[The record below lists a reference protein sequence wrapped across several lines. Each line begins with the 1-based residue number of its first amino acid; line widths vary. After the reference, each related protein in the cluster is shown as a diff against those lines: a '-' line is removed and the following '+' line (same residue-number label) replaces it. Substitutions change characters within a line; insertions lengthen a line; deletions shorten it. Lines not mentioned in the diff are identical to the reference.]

1 MRLRTLLGLTL
12 GAGVG
17 WLLLAPT
24 RVRPVAWEGP
34 GLVPSRTGGPYA
46 DNGRL
51 NAAELF
57 APVPGKTAPESV
69 AVDAQG
75 RLYSGFEGGAIVRFQ
90 PDGTAPEVFA
100 DTGGR
105 PLGLRF
111 HPDGSLLIADA
122 LRGLLRVGPE
132 GGEVRVLTTSAEG
145 VPFRFT
151 DDLDVDRAGRF
162 VYFTDASSEYG
173 WPHELLDLLEHGGHG
188 RVLRH
193 DLGTGET
200 TVLARGLN
208 FPNGVTL
215 GPDEAYLLVTET
227 GTARVHRLWL
237 NKDRVD
243 SPESTERSE
252 KRQRRGGGGGR
263 TSGAFPEVREPEPSR
278 REGERAGTLEVF
290 ADNLPGYPD
299 NVRYD
304 GAGTFWVA
312 LPSRRSPL
320 LDATAQ
326 RPWLRRV
333 VARIAER
340 AHLPLPEESMLVGL
354 DLGGRPVAFAQ
365 GSGPDSYGY
374 ITQVLPVGD
383 NLILS
388 SLHGDTLARVPI
400 SQVRS

>member
-12 GAGVG
+12 GAGLG

-34 GLVPSRTGGPYA
+34 GLTPSRTGGPYA
-46 DNGRL
+46 DNGWL
-51 NAAELF
+51 NTAEHF
-57 APVPGKTAPESV
+57 APVPGQTSPESV
-69 AVDAQG
+69 AVDIQG
-75 RLYSGFEGGAIVRFQ
+75 RLYSGFGGGAIVRFQ
-90 PDGTAPEVFA
+90 PNGTQPEVVA
-100 DTGGR
+100 NTGGR

-111 HPDGSLLIADA
+111 HPDGSLLVADA
-122 LRGLLRVGPE
+122 LRGLLRVGLG
-132 GGEVRVLTTSAEG
+132 GGEVEVLATEAEG

-193 DLGTGET
+193 DLETGET

-208 FPNGVTL
+208 FPNGVAL

-227 GTARVHRLWL
+227 GGARVHRLWL
-237 NKDRVD
+237 TGDRV
-243 SPESTERSE
+243 
-252 KRQRRGGGGGR
+252 GH
-263 TSGAFPEVREPEPSR
+263 
-278 REGERAGTLEVF
+278 LEVF
-290 ADNLPGYPD
+290 ADFLPGYPD
-299 NVRYD
+299 NVRFD
-304 GAGTFWVA
+304 GVETFWVA

-320 LDATAQ
+320 LDATARQ
-326 RPWLRRV
+326 PWLRRV

-340 AHLPLPEESMLVGL
+340 TKLPLPEESMLVAL
-354 DLGGRPVAFAQ
+354 NLEGRPVAFAQ
-365 GSGPDSYGY
+365 GSGPQSYGY
-374 ITQVLPVGD
+374 ITQVLPHGEH
-383 NLILS
+383 LILS

-400 SQVRS
+400 SQVRP

>member
-1 MRLRTLLGLTL
+1 MKLRTVL
-12 GAGVG
+12 GAALAAGLG
-17 WLLLAPT
+17 WLLFAPT

-34 GLVPSRTGGPYA
+34 GLTPSRTGGPYA

-51 NAAELF
+51 DTAQLL
-57 APVPGKTAPESV
+57 APVPGLKAPESV

-75 RLYSGFEGGAIVRFQ
+75 GLYSGFEGGAVVRFQ

-132 GGEVRVLTTSAEG
+132 GGEVQVLATQAEG

-162 VYFTDASSEYG
+162 VYFTDASSRYG

-193 DLGTGET
+193 DIQTGET
-200 TVLARGLN
+200 VVLARGLN

-237 NKDRVD
+237 
-243 SPESTERSE
+243 T
-252 KRQRRGGGGGR
+252 
-263 TSGAFPEVREPEPSR
+263 
-278 REGERAGTLEVF
+278 GERAGKLEVF

-299 NVRYD
+299 NVRFD
-304 GAGTFWVA
+304 GTGTFWVA

-320 LDATAQ
+320 LDATAHQ
-326 RPWLRRV
+326 PWLRRV
-333 VARIAER
+333 VARLAER

-354 DLGGRPVAFAQ
+354 DLNGRSVAFAQ
-365 GSGPDSYGY
+365 GSGPASYGY
-374 ITQVLPVGD
+374 ITQVLPIGD
-383 NLILS
+383 ALLLS
-388 SLHGDTLARVPI
+388 SLHGQTLARVPLA
-400 SQVRS
+400 QVRP

>member
-1 MRLRTLLGLTL
+1 MRLRTLLSLTL
-12 GAGVG
+12 GAGLG

-24 RVRPVAWEGP
+24 RVRPVAWGGP
-34 GLVPSRTGGPYA
+34 GLTPSRRGGPYA

-51 NAAELF
+51 NTAELF
-57 APVPGKTAPESV
+57 APVPGKRAPESV

-75 RLYSGFEGGAIVRFQ
+75 RLYSGFGGGAIVRFQ
-90 PDGTAPEVFA
+90 PDGTGPEVFA

-132 GGEVRVLTTSAEG
+132 GGEVQVLATGAEG
-145 VPFRFT
+145 VPFCFT

-162 VYFTDASSEYG
+162 VYFSDASSKYP
-173 WPHELLDLLEHGGHG
+173 WPHVLLDLLEHGGHG

-193 DLGTGET
+193 DLQTGET

-208 FPNGVTL
+208 FPNGVAL
-215 GPDEAYLLVTET
+215 SPGEAYLLVTET

-237 NKDRVD
+237 V
-243 SPESTERSE
+243 
-252 KRQRRGGGGGR
+252 
-263 TSGAFPEVREPEPSR
+263 
-278 REGERAGTLEVF
+278 GERAGTLEIF

-320 LDATAQ
+320 LDATARQ
-326 RPWLRRV
+326 PWLRRV
-333 VARIAER
+333 IARISER
-340 AHLPLPEESMLVGL
+340 AELPLPVESMLVGL
-354 DLGGRPVAFAQ
+354 DLKGRPVAFAQ
-365 GSGPDSYGY
+365 GSGPESYGY

-383 NLILS
+383 GLILS
-388 SLHGDTLARVPI
+388 SLHGHTLARVLL
-400 SQVRS
+400 SQVRV